1 MGSRFEVMRK
11 LLGKDGRMEQ
21 QKEGGLFG
29 CCRTA
34 ESISFAAIILLCEI
48 ITLPQSLKTDLL
60 VGLLLLKF
68 SFKKEMEM
76 EVYTL
81 EA

>member
-1 MGSRFEVMRK
+1 
-11 LLGKDGRMEQ
+11 MEQ
-21 QKEGGLFG
+21 QKEGGLYG

-60 VGLLLLKF
+60 VGFLLLKF

-76 EVYTL
+76 YTL